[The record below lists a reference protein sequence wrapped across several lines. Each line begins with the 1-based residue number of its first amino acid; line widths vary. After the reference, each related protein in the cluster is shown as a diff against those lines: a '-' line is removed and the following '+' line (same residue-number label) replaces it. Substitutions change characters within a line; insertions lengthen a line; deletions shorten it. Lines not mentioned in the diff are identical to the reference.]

1 MAENLGASFSIDVTN
16 LKAGLRTANAM
27 IRESESEFR
36 KAAAG
41 MDDWSKSQEG
51 LEAKIKSL
59 NDIAKIQ
66 RDKVEALKKEYD
78 KLVKEG
84 LDPTS
89 DKAVKLRTNINNEE
103 TALAKTETE
112 LVKNKTALQ
121 NFGTESDKATTEVK
135 ELADQ
140 TDKGAGKFGA
150 MDVALGNLVASGIKS
165 AIKGFQ
171 DLAKFAVDA
180 YKAVDEGSDNVIRAT
195 GATGKEAE
203 ELEKAYKNVAKTFK
217 GDFGEIGTVLGEV
230 NTRFGY
236 TGEEL
241 EEATKQ
247 FLRFADVTGAD
258 AKTAV
263 ADTSRALKA
272 AGMSDK
278 DYAKLLDQMAT
289 AAQKSGISVSTL
301 SEQLVKNG
309 TTFRDLGYDTEQTIA
324 LLAQFEAA
332 GVNTDTAIQGLKT
345 ANVNWAKEGKNAR
358 EEFGKTMQAIKDAP
372 TDVEKTQIAIDNF
385 GKKAGPEFADAVKTG
400 RTEYGDFVKAL
411 ENSQGT
417 VDETYDQTKDAFDD
431 VNVAIQNVKV
441 GFSNFV
447 SDILQQYG
455 PQLKEGLGM
464 IGNFISNLVSGI
476 FTFTESLGETLVD
489 IGNWIADVA
498 AKIGDLADKWA
509 HFILGIKH
517 DVGQEVVA
525 SQFESIQKNGNAVLD
540 AVDEK
545 KRQQVAD
552 ENQKKIDA
560 EAQKLSKNYP
570 GVPWSALQ
578 DMAKKKLGIKTINYL
593 AKGGIVHSATQ
604 AIIGEHGA
612 EVVMPLEN
620 NTEWIDKL
628 AEKLGGRGGVNVY
641 QTNNYAQAHSRYEI
655 WQSEKNIQK
664 AVKAA
669 VR

>member
-16 LKAGLRTANAM
+16 LKAGLKTANAM

-121 NFGTESDKATTEVK
+121 NFGTASDNATTDIK
-135 ELADQ
+135 ELTDQ
-140 TDKGAGKFGA
+140 TKDGTDKFGA

-171 DLAKFAVDA
+171 DLAKFAADA
-180 YKAVDEGSDNVIRAT
+180 YKAVDEGSDNLIKAT
-195 GATGKEAE
+195 GATGAEAE
-203 ELEKAYKNVAKTFK
+203 ALQQSYKNVAKTFE
-217 GDFGEIGTVLGEV
+217 GDFSNIGTVMGEI
-230 NTRFGY
+230 NTRFGV
-236 TGEEL
+236 TGAEL
-241 EEATKQ
+241 EEMTKQ
-247 FLRFADVTGAD
+247 FLKFSDVTGAD
-258 AKTAV
+258 AKTSV
-263 ADTSRALKA
+263 QDVSKALRA

-431 VNVAIQNVKV
+431 VKVAIQNVKV

-464 IGNFISNLVSGI
+464 IGSFISNLVSGI

-498 AKIGDLADKWA
+498 TKIGDLADKWA

-517 DVGQEVVA
+517 DTGDQVFEDTVA
-525 SQFESIQKNGNAVLD
+525 DLTKNNGVLD
-540 AVDEK
+540 YVSQEK
-545 KRQQVAD
+545 KKQTSEKNQQA
-552 ENQKKIDA
+552 IDA

-578 DMAKKKLGIKTINYL
+578 DMARKKLGIKTINYL

>member
-16 LKAGLRTANAM
+16 LKAGLKTANAM

-89 DKAVKLRTNINNEE
+89 EKAIKLRTNINKEE
-103 TALAKTETE
+103 EALNKTETE

-171 DLAKFAVDA
+171 DLAKFAGEAYKEVDA
-180 YKAVDEGSDNVIRAT
+180 GTDNLVRAT
-195 GATGKEAE
+195 GATGAEADKLKESYN
-203 ELEKAYKNVAKTFK
+203 KVAQTFK
-217 GDFGEIGTVLGEV
+217 GDFATIGTVMGEV
-230 NTRFGY
+230 NTRFGV
-236 TGEEL
+236 TGTEL
-241 EEATKQ
+241 EEMTKQ
-247 FLRFADVTGAD
+247 FLRFADITGTD
-258 AKTAV
+258 AKTSV
-263 ADTSRALKA
+263 ADVSKALKA

-289 AAQKSGISVSTL
+289 AAQKSGVSISTL
-301 SEQLVKNG
+301 TQGLTKNG
-309 TTFRDLGYDTEQTIA
+309 AMFRNLGFDTESTIA
-324 LLAQFEAA
+324 ILAQFEAA
-332 GVNTDTAIQGLKT
+332 GVSTETAIKGLQT
-345 ANVNWAKEGKNAR
+345 ASKNWAKEGKNAKD
-358 EEFGKTMQAIKDAP
+358 EFALAMQAIATAP
-372 TDVEKTQIAIDNF
+372 TDIEKTQKAIEIF
-385 GKKAGPEFADAVKTG
+385 GSKAGVELADSITTG
-400 RTEYGDFVKAL
+400 RVNYADFIKAL

-417 VDETYDQTKDAFDD
+417 VKDTYEQTQDAFDD
-431 VNVAIQNVKV
+431 VKVAIQNVKIE
-441 GFSNFV
+441 FANFV
-447 SDILQQYG
+447 SSLLGEYG
-455 PQLKEGLGM
+455 TQIKEGLKI
-464 IGNFISNLVSGI
+464 IGQGVKDVIDFVFG
-476 FTFTESLGETLVD
+476 FTEALGETFGELYLQIEKLIGWVGKLWDKFKQFLGWLSSAWEPIDLV
-489 IGNWIADVA
+489 NNESTKAQYE
-498 AKIGDLADKWA
+498 AKTGK
-509 HFILGIKH
+509 
-517 DVGQEVVA
+517 
-525 SQFESIQKNGNAVLD
+525 
-540 AVDEK
+540 
-545 KRQQVAD
+545 
-552 ENQKKIDA
+552 
-560 EAQKLSKNYP
+560 KLSQNEWRQIVEDA
-570 GVPWSALQ
+570 GLTS
-578 DMAKKKLGIKTINYL
+578 GGGHF

-641 QTNNYAQAHSRYEI
+641 QTNNYAQAHSRYEL